1 LSKIA
6 YANSN
11 RVGRINVLYD
21 VIRDERPMIAALMA
35 LCVVLECEDHESGQ
49 GKTYVCASELFQ
61 PLNEGDEIPEYRL
74 EFVYDQPFELPE
86 REAARTNS
94 GKFGFVAIR
103 KTIIRAPLL
112 SIGARA
118 QSPVMH

>member
-1 LSKIA
+1 MKVA

-11 RVGRINVLYD
+11 RVGRINVLYA

-35 LCVVLECEDHESGQ
+35 LCVVLECEEHESGR
-49 GKTYVCASELFQ
+49 GKTYTCASELFQ

-74 EFVYDQPFELPE
+74 EFVHDQQFENPE
-86 REAARTNS
+86 REAARINS

-103 KTIIRAPLL
+103 NHILRAPLL
-112 SIGARA
+112 SIAA
-118 QSPVMH
+118 QAQRPAMH